1 MAERRACHSFMKDGG
16 DGATRGSDVSGKTM
30 RNVESKC
37 LLGPG
42 GGSVAELWF
51 IFGFGVA
58 AGYVRV
64 SFGEKALGSTLSKLE
79 STVGV
84 GTSMRGK
91 LGEFWSIRWTM
102 EKGVCKVTKAT

>member
-1 MAERRACHSFMKDGG
+1 MAEGRACHSFMEDSRGS
-16 DGATRGSDVSGKTM
+16 ATRGSDVSDKTM

-42 GGSVAELWF
+42 GGSVAGLWF

-64 SFGEKALGSTLSKLE
+64 GFGEKASGGTLSKLE
-79 STVGV
+79 
-84 GTSMRGK
+84 GTASIRGK
-91 LGEFWSIRWTM
+91 GCEFWSIRGAM
-102 EKGVCKVTKAT
+102 KKGMCKVTKAT